1 MLSTKWIN
9 RTDVAL
15 YKQISATVYD
25 DVFNS
30 ITIEAQIQDLAPL
43 LGERLFNDINNNIED
58 YNELLDGG
66 TYTYNDI
73 LYTNYG
79 LKAVLSYYF
88 YARYQMFGGVI
99 DTPFS
104 QIEKLEGAESRPTSE
119 NTKKALY
126 QMNRDS
132 AFNVWKSVENY
143 LIRTK
148 NELYG
153 VNTLGINHKPIE
165 KNNISLSKIV

>member
-1 MLSTKWIN
+1 MLSNKLITRLDIS
-9 RTDVAL
+9 D
-15 YKQISATVYD
+15 YKQISQTVYD
-25 DVFNS
+25 DVLNA
-30 ITIEAQIQDLAPL
+30 IIIEAQIQDIAPL
-43 LGERLFNDINNNIED
+43 LGERLFNDLLNNVGN
-58 YNELLDGG
+58 YNDLLNGG
-66 TYTYNDI
+66 TYTYSNI

-79 LKAVLSYYF
+79 LKAVLSYYT

-104 QIEKLEGAESRPTSE
+104 QIEKLEGNESRPTSE

-143 LIRTK
+143 LIRTD
-148 NELYG
+148 NILYR
-153 VNTLGINHKPIE
+153 NICLNHNCTTQN
-165 KNNISLSKIV
+165 KNNITISKII

>member
-1 MLSTKWIN
+1 VYN
-9 RTDVAL
+9 DVLEA
-15 YKQISATVYD
+15 I
-25 DVFNS
+25 
-30 ITIEAQIQDLAPL
+30 IIESQIQDLAPL
-43 LGERLFNDINNNIED
+43 LGERLFNDILNNTAEYTEILE
-58 YNELLDGG
+58 GG

-79 LKAVLSYYF
+79 LKAVLSYYT

-104 QIEKLEGAESRPTSE
+104 QIEKLEGAESRPTSDK
-119 NTKKALY
+119 TKKDLY

-143 LIRTK
+143 LIRT
-148 NELYG
+148 NNALYF
-153 VNTLGINHKPIE
+153 VNYLGRNQKPIQQ
-165 KNNISLSKIV
+165 NNITLKKII